1 MVQLFCVALLQ
12 HKMSLHKMIIGMYNK
27 NGSHWVLVVS
37 HGQKLIVSASVV
49 HICVYR
55 LSIWKIA
62 HFFILIHLDI
72 QRLQGG
78 LTNNSGI

>member
-12 HKMSLHKMIIGMYNK
+12 HKMSLLKMIIGMYNK

-37 HGQKLIVSASVV
+37 HGQKLIVSASVL

-55 LSIWKIA
+55 LSILVLINTT
-62 HFFILIHLDI
+62 IL
-72 QRLQGG
+72 
-78 LTNNSGI
+78 